1 MRLAAASALM
11 RDPSSSISL
20 LEKLR
25 ARLEDDWLFSEEL
38 YDWVE
43 PSVGRG
49 SALGRLERL
58 WGNGS

>member
-1 MRLAAASALM
+1 M

-43 PSVGRG
+43 PLVGRG